1 MKKALNQGIL
11 ATICDLRL
19 GRTRYL
25 DKGPGLAD
33 EEPASNVGCVFA
45 REELLQALSS
55 CYLGLSQGSKSVGM
69 PWALGGSD
77 GKLTWPVEKEPSA
90 NPCYS

>member
-11 ATICDLRL
+11 ATICDLCLR
-19 GRTRYL
+19 RTRYL
-25 DKGPGLAD
+25 NEGPGLAD
-33 EEPASNVGCVFA
+33 EELALNMGSVFA

-69 PWALGGSD
+69 LGAPGGIE